1 MAKAVK
7 KPPTKTQ
14 ILANI
19 ADATGLPKK
28 DVAAVFDALQA
39 EIKKALK
46 AKEGAF
52 TIPGLVKIGKK
63 KVKAKPAEKNVRNPF
78 TGEMYDRPA
87 KAAYTKVTVRA
98 LKNLKDMV

>member
-19 ADATGLPKK
+19 ADATGLTKK
-28 DVAAVFDALQA
+28 EVAGVFDALQA

-78 TGEMYDRPA
+78 TGELYDRPF
-87 KAAYTKVTVRA
+87 KPAYTKVTVRA